1 MSVAV
6 LLVGIA
12 TPLASGAAMRHQ
24 PVLADGDVPVL
35 LRGGLRF
42 RDLDRD
48 GRLSPFE
55 DWRKTPE
62 ARAADLATRMTLAE
76 KAGVMVH
83 DAAPLAANG
92 QGYDPAAAGAL
103 IRDGHVVTLI
113 SRLAASGRVLA
124 EQNNALQRIAAG
136 ARIAIPLTI
145 STDPRHHFQVLDG
158 ASVAGTGFSKWPE
171 ATGFGAIG
179 DPALVERFGDIA
191 RQEYRAVGL
200 HQALSPMADLATEP
214 RWSRINGTFGEDSA
228 SVARLVGAYVRGF
241 QHGGHGLMPDG
252 VSTVVKH
259 WVGYGAS
266 DKGYDGH
273 SWYGRYALLSV
284 RSLRAHADAFR
295 GAFAAGATGVMPT
308 YAILKIAGRDGR
320 RYPAVGAA
328 FSRYLLG
335 DLLRGRYRFGGF
347 ILLDWG
353 VTKDCGPSCRD
364 GFPAGRTP
372 TREGFSTAWGLETA
386 SVEDRFV
393 RGIAAGV
400 DQFGGTGDAGPIVAA
415 MRGGRVAMARIDRSV
430 RRLLAIKFRLGL
442 FENPYVDPVRAA
454 RIVGAPGFRAEGL
467 RAQSRALV
475 VLKADGV
482 RIAPGTRVYLVGI
495 DPAVARAQGLIPVA
509 RPEEAERA
517 LVRMTAPWRGEHTQY
532 FYGAKQHEGSL
543 AWAADDPALTAFRA
557 VAAKVPTTAVVYL
570 DRPAV
575 LTPLVPLAKGLVGDF
590 GASDAAL
597 LDALMGRVPPEG
609 RLPFELPSS
618 EAAVAA
624 QAGDLPHDSRAP
636 LFPIG
641 YGLTLAG
648 SPLRPSQGS

>member
-12 TPLASGAAMRHQ
+12 TPLASGAAMRHR

-62 ARAADLATRMTLAE
+62 ARAADLATHMTLAE

-92 QGYDPAAAGAL
+92 QSYDPAAAGAL

-171 ATGFGAIG
+171 ATGFGA
-179 DPALVERFGDIA
+179 
-191 RQEYRAVGL
+191 
-200 HQALSPMADLATEP
+200 
-214 RWSRINGTFGEDSA
+214 
-228 SVARLVGAYVRGF
+228 
-241 QHGGHGLMPDG
+241 
-252 VSTVVKH
+252 
-259 WVGYGAS
+259 
-266 DKGYDGH
+266 
-273 SWYGRYALLSV
+273 
-284 RSLRAHADAFR
+284 
-295 GAFAAGATGVMPT
+295 
-308 YAILKIAGRDGR
+308 
-320 RYPAVGAA
+320 
-328 FSRYLLG
+328 
-335 DLLRGRYRFGGF
+335 
-347 ILLDWG
+347 
-353 VTKDCGPSCRD
+353 
-364 GFPAGRTP
+364 
-372 TREGFSTAWGLETA
+372 
-386 SVEDRFV
+386 
-393 RGIAAGV
+393 
-400 DQFGGTGDAGPIVAA
+400 
-415 MRGGRVAMARIDRSV
+415 
-430 RRLLAIKFRLGL
+430 
-442 FENPYVDPVRAA
+442 
-454 RIVGAPGFRAEGL
+454 PGFRAEGL

-482 RIAPGTRVYLVGI
+482 RIAPGTRIYLVGV

-570 DRPAV
+570 DRPAI
-575 LTPLVPLAKGLVGDF
+575 LTPLVPLAKGLIGEF

-648 SPLRPSQGS
+648 APLRPSQGS